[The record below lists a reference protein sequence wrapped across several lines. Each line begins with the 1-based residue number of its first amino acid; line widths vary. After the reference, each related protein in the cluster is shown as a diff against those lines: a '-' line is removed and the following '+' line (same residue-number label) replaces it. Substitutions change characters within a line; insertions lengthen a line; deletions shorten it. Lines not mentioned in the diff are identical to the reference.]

1 MSRTQRHALL
11 VEIIRDRPGSTQES
25 LVEALAESGVEV
37 TQATVSRD
45 LAAIGAVRGP
55 GGYRLPDQSDA
66 RPSTDDPAER
76 LGRVLREHAVSFD
89 PAATLVVVRTAPGH
103 AQVLATEL
111 DRARPAGMVGCV
123 AGDDTIFVA
132 APSER
137 EAGRLLRR
145 LSEMAGLAPTPNSST
160 APNAT
165 TNGAPA

>member
-1 MSRTQRHALL
+1 MSRAQRHALL
-11 VEIIRDRPGSTQES
+11 AEIIRDRPGSTQES
-25 LVEALAESGVEV
+25 LVDALAESGVEV

-55 GGYRLPDQSDA
+55 GGYRLPDLTDA

-145 LSEMAGLAPTPNSST
+145 LSEMAGLAPAPNSPS
-160 APNAT
+160 APSAS